1 MSPLNGNGLS
11 ARRLDLVGYV
21 LHGVVLEAGHHTLA
35 PCSANFLQMASPMPV
50 PAAGHNGYFVFKSLF
65 HVWVV

>member
-21 LHGVVLEAGHHTLA
+21 LHGVVLEAGHHHFGAVQRKFLA
-35 PCSANFLQMASPMPV
+35 DGLANAGA
-50 PAAGHNGYFVFKSLF
+50 AAGHNGYFVFKSLF